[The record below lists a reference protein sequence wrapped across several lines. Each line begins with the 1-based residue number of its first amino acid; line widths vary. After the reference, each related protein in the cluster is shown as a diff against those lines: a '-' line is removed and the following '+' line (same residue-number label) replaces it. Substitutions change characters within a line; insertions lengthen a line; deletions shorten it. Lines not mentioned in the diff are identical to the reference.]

1 MLTKGELAESNP
13 IDPLRDPRLRDRRSE
28 QETTTQP
35 VKERFLV
42 ENPELLPVPIDHS
55 HQSER
60 TSSRLEGHSSHLS
73 QADSEMSQFQETRN
87 LQHMAFDKPPVGN
100 MNRVQ
105 PVAQLEREVTG
116 SPKYGDLHSEPRP
129 KHSHRR
135 RNSGDWSTH
144 ASGHENT
151 SEEPK
156 ILSGR
161 GKSRKARRR
170 SAERKEKERGKTGRG
185 RGQDR
190 NRDPGNDGFQNLEFQ
205 NEPRFAR
212 RGERNDRPVDDW
224 NSDIDRRM
232 DDFVPRNDRPPPR
245 GKWKKDHI
253 VYVRGKDHDEIL
265 NSGGPGISEQRLMGI
280 GSERDRIENIKPQIR
295 ETEMNED
302 HFHPREHVRP
312 VFHDEPWDQPTGEP
326 LPKKPRP
333 LLSDVEINELRNRKG
348 ASPNTGRMTPPPILH
363 EGFHDLPYDRG
374 GQPFPHNVDG
384 HFHPNFVP
392 PPPEDHRSERTPA
405 FEIPRELMLDHQ
417 NEIMIQVQFKR
428 FFLHKVILCLV
439 LFCFDVLYRCN
450 SLINF
455 VCFEG
460 TEAQIM

>member
-1 MLTKGELAESNP
+1 MC
-13 IDPLRDPRLRDRRSE
+13 
-28 QETTTQP
+28 
-35 VKERFLV
+35 
-42 ENPELLPVPIDHS
+42 
-55 HQSER
+55 
-60 TSSRLEGHSSHLS
+60 
-73 QADSEMSQFQETRN
+73 
-87 LQHMAFDKPPVGN
+87 
-100 MNRVQ
+100 
-105 PVAQLEREVTG
+105 TG
-116 SPKYGDLHSEPRP
+116 
-129 KHSHRR
+129 
-135 RNSGDWSTH
+135 
-144 ASGHENT
+144 
-151 SEEPK
+151 K
-156 ILSGR
+156 IHV
-161 GKSRKARRR
+161 
-170 SAERKEKERGKTGRG
+170 
-185 RGQDR
+185 D
-190 NRDPGNDGFQNLEFQ
+190 
-205 NEPRFAR
+205 

-224 NSDIDRRM
+224 NSDIDRRV
-232 DDFVPRNDRPPPR
+232 DNFVPHNDRPPPR

-280 GSERDRIENIKPQIR
+280 GSERDRIENIKPQLR

-302 HFHPREHVRP
+302 HVHPREHVRP

-392 PPPEDHRSERTPA
+392 PPPEDHHSEWTPA

-428 FFLHKVILCLV
+428 FFYRR
-439 LFCFDVLYRCN
+439 LFCAWFCSV
-450 SLINF
+450 
-455 VCFEG
+455 
-460 TEAQIM
+460 